1 MFSRH
6 GSYEASVTFHQLAQI
21 SPQLVIPPLLDRLQS
36 ALNNV
41 TEPHQL
47 ISVLQCLVSVS
58 RPLVS
63 GGPAFVDGPTN
74 VLPLLIACLPAIDPN
89 DIRKTMVKYL
99 IQFFQASSE
108 KRAHS

>member
-6 GSYEASVTFHQLAQI
+6 GSYDASVTFHQLAQI
-21 SPQLVIPPLLDRLQS
+21 SPQLVIPPLLDRLQN

-41 TEPHQL
+41 TEPLQL

-63 GGPAFVDGPTN
+63 GGAPFPEGPAN

-89 DIRKTMVKYL
+89 DVRKTMVC
-99 IQFFQASSE
+99 S
-108 KRAHS
+108 